1 MSKLK
6 KYGKELWYFLS
17 SGIFL
22 RNFLGMLA
30 TIILFLFITFY
41 WMKCYT
47 KHGESLQVP
56 DYVGMQ
62 LGDAKNKAKKRS
74 FNLVVNDSISRPE
87 LPPGQ
92 IMDQKPKPL
101 SRVKEDRTIYLQIT
115 KTVLDKKKL
124 PSLVGN
130 YNYRQYTNKL
140 ARLGLKATIRE
151 RVFNEKYEE
160 NTILHLFYKG
170 DKITDDDIRRGVEV
184 NDGSTLE
191 FVVTERGGAMVEMP
205 KLVCMKYSEAR
216 FLLSN
221 YGLNIGSLIPDAT
234 IRREDEAYIW
244 KQTPAYAPNASIRM
258 GTQINLYLTQ
268 YRPDDC
274 R

>member
-1 MSKLK
+1 LSKLK

-22 RNFLGMLA
+22 RNFLGMVG
-30 TIILFLFITFY
+30 TVVLFLFLTMY

-47 KHGESLQVP
+47 KHGESLQVH

-62 LGDAKNKAKKRS
+62 LEDAIKKAKKRS

-124 PSLVGN
+124 PGLVGN

-140 ARLGLKATIRE
+140 ARLGLKGTVKE
-151 RVFNEKYEE
+151 RVFNQKYEE
-160 NTILHLFYKG
+160 NTILHLYYKG
-170 DKITDDDIRRGVEV
+170 NKITDEDIKKGVSV
-184 NDGSTLE
+184 PDGSTLE
-191 FVVTERGGAMVEMP
+191 FVVTERGGTMVDMP
-205 KLVCMKYSEAR
+205 QLVCMKYSEAR

-221 YGLNIGSLIPDAT
+221 YSLNIGSLIPDAT
-234 IRREDEAYIW
+234 VRREDDAFIW
-244 KQTPAYAPNASIRM
+244 RQKPAFDPQATIRM
-258 GTQINLYLTQ
+258 GTQIDLYLTQ